1 MIPRWQDAG
10 YRVKLIY
17 LSLPSVEMEIAR
29 VAARVAQG
37 GHHVPEEIVRRR
49 FSAGL
54 HNFHQT
60 YKQLIDIWILYD
72 NSQETPILI
81 ERSGDNG

>member
-1 MIPRWQDAG
+1 MYPPTGSYG

-17 LSLPSVEMEIAR
+17 LSLPSVEMAIER

-54 HNFHQT
+54 HNFHHT
-60 YKQLIDIWILYD
+60 YKQLVDIWILYD
-72 NSQETPILI
+72 NSRETPILI

>member
-1 MIPRWQDAG
+1 MLLSCGQDAAH
-10 YRVKLIY
+10 RVKLIY
-17 LSLPSVEMEIAR
+17 LSLPSVEMAIER

-54 HNFHQT
+54 HNFHHT
-60 YKQLIDIWILYD
+60 NKQLVDIWILYD
-72 NSQETPILI
+72 NSRGNTYLDRKEW
-81 ERSGDNG
+81 R